1 MVNGAGCVTDDTSL
15 SSDGV
20 VLLRVLHLA
29 LLWGKPQQ
37 TGADI
42 LSFGWHLGLRARSLD
57 DVERLLWELC
67 KPGLVS
73 QEWKDETPAE
83 AGQLLFRCTPL
94 GFEVLMVQLTVQR
107 RRRRRRRRRHERW
120 TWKRPQ

>member
-1 MVNGAGCVTDDTSL
+1 MVNGAGCVTDEHVSLIGRSCAPTS
-15 SSDGV
+15 
-20 VLLRVLHLA
+20 VLHLA

-67 KPGLVS
+67 NGVSSHRNGRTRRGLRPVS
-73 QEWKDETPAE
+73 CSFGARRW
-83 AGQLLFRCTPL
+83 GSRC
-94 GFEVLMVQLTVQR
+94 
-107 RRRRRRRRRHERW
+107 
-120 TWKRPQ
+120 